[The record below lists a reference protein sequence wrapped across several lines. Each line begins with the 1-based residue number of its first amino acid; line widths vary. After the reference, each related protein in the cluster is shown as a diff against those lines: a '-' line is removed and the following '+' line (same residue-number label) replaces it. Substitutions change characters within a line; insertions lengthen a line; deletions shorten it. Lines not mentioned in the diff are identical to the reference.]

1 MTINA
6 AKIRLGAATSMLFG
20 GQDLGASKGGMTL
33 KYSPK
38 FMDIKCDQVLAPV
51 AVFRTEEECTLD
63 VALYQF
69 QCNLIAIAFA
79 TSSFGDVT
87 TTVATPN
94 VDKLTFGGRVP
105 VTTVTFDSTIPKND
119 GTTNNLAFHLN
130 KIFSSKET
138 ALNFARDKDT
148 EYKTVMQALAD
159 PTQPAGQQLGYITEQ
174 Y

>member
-1 MTINA
+1 MAVTV
-6 AKIRLGAATSMLFG
+6 AKIRMGAATSMLFG
-20 GQDLGASKGGMTL
+20 GTDLGASKGGMIL

-51 AVFRTEEECTLD
+51 AAFRSEEECTLD
-63 VALYQF
+63 VGLYQF
-69 QCNLIAIAFA
+69 QMSLIAIAFA
-79 TSSFGDVT
+79 VSSLGDVT
-87 TTVATPN
+87 TTVGTPN
-94 VDKLTFGGRVP
+94 TDKLTFGGRVP

-130 KIFSSKET
+130 KIYSSKET
-138 ALNFARDKDT
+138 ALNFARDKET